1 MTKMNASS
9 SKWDEPITQ
18 EVLEEAIERG
28 RKRLPVGDQLPAGL
42 QFTAEELA
50 EESEILKAYEEGALE
65 RVPDVDTVLKEHL
78 ASAGVTLSQLVE
90 SGVNLE
96 RILPHGAS
104 DFVRETM
111 TRLLSTTPRGFTK
124 EEREALDEYD
134 GPIQLGHPRDDV
146 DHDDSELDLD

>member
-1 MTKMNASS
+1 MKKINAS

-28 RKRLPVGDQLPAGL
+28 RKRQPVGDQLPACL
-42 QFTAEELA
+42 QFTAEELE
-50 EESEILKAYEEGALE
+50 EESEILKAYVEGTLE
-65 RVPDVDTVLKEHL
+65 PISDIDTVLKEHL
-78 ASAGVTLSQLVE
+78 ASAGVTLSRLVE

-104 DFVRETM
+104 DFVREAM
-111 TRLLSTTPRGFTK
+111 TRLLSATPRGFTK

-134 GPIQLGHPRDDV
+134 GPVQSGKLSGDA
-146 DHDDSELDLD
+146 